1 MIREEQAN
9 GRTHEPSL
17 RELTGDLDGV
27 KALLLEKVQSL
38 RDIVDERHNLYKE
51 RADSQ
56 KTAVDDALV
65 AAKEK
70 TEAAFAA
77 SKEAIVKAEN
87 SQTAYNVSHN
97 DLLKKQDA
105 MMPRHEVDRIV
116 SEWREK
122 FDDLKDQIGA
132 VKEVQNKIGGK
143 EVGLEKSQASMRWG
157 IGTFIGIVGGIVGVL
172 GMLGMFITFL
182 LKLFAK

>member
-1 MIREEQAN
+1 MALPVEN

-17 RELTGDLDGV
+17 RELTVDLDGV
-27 KALLLEKVQSL
+27 KALLTERIEGL
-38 RDIVDERHNLYKE
+38 RLVMDERHNLYKE

-105 MMPRHEVDRIV
+105 MMPRLEVDRIV
-116 SEWREK
+116 LSWQEK
-122 FDDLKDQIGA
+122 LDDLKDEVGSLRESRSESGGKQKTVEADRLQRNVNVALLVSILGIGA
-132 VKEVQNKIGGK
+132 TVIIA
-143 EVGLEKSQASMRWG
+143 L
-157 IGTFIGIVGGIVGVL
+157 
-172 GMLGMFITFL
+172 ITL
-182 LKLFAK
+182 LRH